1 MTEDVI
7 GKTLGGYEI
16 KEELGRGGMATVY
29 RAYQP
34 KLDRYVAIKVL
45 PSYFAHDETFMGR
58 FEREAKAVAGLHHPN
73 ILTVHD
79 YGEEGGQTYLVMEL
93 VEGGTLHER
102 LGQQWALKEVQKIV
116 GRVGDALAYAH
127 GQGIVHRDIKPS
139 NILMQ
144 REDWPLLAD
153 FGLAKAMTGSVSLTR
168 EGVAIGTPEYM
179 SPEQAQGNPVDERSD
194 VYSLGVVLYEMV
206 TGRQPFQADTP
217 VSVLYK
223 HVKDPPPPPRSFRPA
238 LPEVVEAVILKALAK
253 DPADRYQKMEDM
265 VSALENAVAQ
275 AEESLKTIELKKEEL
290 ERRPRLETPS
300 PPPDLPRVVPV
311 GKVAEPRQGLP
322 VWVWGVVGV
331 IALLIIVGGIFLFS
345 QGGGPTAT
353 PTAAALAESPTA
365 AGVPTETKTT
375 TVASPTATPEPLETE
390 AVAPPQPTATP
401 EPLETEA
408 VAPSQPTATPEPL
421 EPAETATATSQP
433 PTATTVPTTTATA
446 PSVALKETPT
456 PEVDFKVI
464 RQALVPFNE
473 NKCEEQLIHVW
484 VVDKEGTYLTNI
496 RVEIDWKDNSGPP
509 HELNSGFL
517 GPGYDKMIARS
528 GIYWARVTK
537 DVPPFGARTYTSE
550 VTDPLNTGAP
560 TREDLEEGGYC
571 TPGGGCRE
579 CANYAYQVIFERQ
592 W

>member
-1 MTEDVI
+1 VTEDLI

-79 YGEEGGQTYLVMEL
+79 YGEEGGLPYLVTEL
-93 VEGGTLHER
+93 VEGGTLKER
-102 LGQQWALKEVQKIV
+102 LGPQWALKEAQKIV

-153 FGLAKAMTGSVSLTR
+153 FGLAKAMTGSASLTR
-168 EGVAIGTPEYM
+168 EGVAVGTPEYM
-179 SPEQAQGNPVDERSD
+179 SPEQAQGDPADERSD
-194 VYSLGVVLYEMV
+194 IYSLGVVLYEMV

-217 VSVLYK
+217 LTVIYK
-223 HVKDPPPPPRSFRPA
+223 QVNEPLPPPRSFRPA
-238 LPEVVEAVILKALAK
+238 LPEAVEAVILKALAK
-253 DPADRYQKMEDM
+253 DPADRYQKVEDM
-265 VSALENAVAQ
+265 VSALEKAVAQ
-275 AEESLKTIELKKEEL
+275 AADSLKTIELKKEEL
-290 ERRPRLETPS
+290 ERQQRLETLPLQ
-300 PPPDLPRVVPV
+300 PDLPRVVPV
-311 GKVAEPRQGLP
+311 GEVAKPRQGLP

-331 IALLIIVGGIFLFS
+331 IVLLIIAGGVFLFRPR
-345 QGGGPTAT
+345 GGPLTTPTAAVLAQSPTATEAPTKTKAITAAPPAITPELMETETTTPEPVRTDTATAAPPTAT
-353 PTAAALAESPTA
+353 PAPL
-365 AGVPTETKTT
+365 K
-375 TVASPTATPEPLETE
+375 TAT
-390 AVAPPQPTATP
+390 V
-401 EPLETEA
+401 
-408 VAPSQPTATPEPL
+408 
-421 EPAETATATSQP
+421 TSPP
-433 PTATTVPTTTATA
+433 PTATTVPTETATV

-464 RQALVPFNE
+464 RQALVSFNE

-484 VVDKEGTYLTNI
+484 VVDKEGNYLTNI
-496 RVEIDWKDNSGPP
+496 RVEIDWQDNSGPP

-517 GPGYDKMIARS
+517 GAGYDKMIARS
-528 GIYWARVTK
+528 GIYWVRVTK
-537 DVPPFGARTYTSE
+537 DVPPFGNRTYTSE
-550 VTDPLNTGAP
+550 VTKALNTISP

-579 CANYAYQVIFERQ
+579 CANYAYEVIFERQ